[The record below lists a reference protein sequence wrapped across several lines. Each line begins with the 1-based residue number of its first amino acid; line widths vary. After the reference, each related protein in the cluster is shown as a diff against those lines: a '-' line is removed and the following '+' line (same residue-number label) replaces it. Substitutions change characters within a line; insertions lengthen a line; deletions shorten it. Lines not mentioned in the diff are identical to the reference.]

1 MRICSVL
8 AEAEGEEILK
18 TSEKVFVKIEESIIS
33 ENKKVFCDT
42 WASDALL
49 GVTFTFGH
57 FIMGRT
63 TCAYLNITQN
73 YLYKYKYIYN
83 YIF

>member
-1 MRICSVL
+1 MYFVMRICSVL

-42 WASDALL
+42 
-49 GVTFTFGH
+49 
-57 FIMGRT
+57 
-63 TCAYLNITQN
+63 
-73 YLYKYKYIYN
+73 
-83 YIF
+83 